1 MTIEEASERYRI
13 PIEIL
18 REYESWALCGKGK
31 NAAGVWHYDQADI
44 ERLSL
49 IMTLHD
55 VGFTKEEVEHYLRL
69 ELSGRETS
77 EERLAMLREKRN
89 GTLDEIHFKQKQL
102 DRLDY
107 LRFELSRK

>member
-18 REYESWALCGKGK
+18 REYESWALCGKEK